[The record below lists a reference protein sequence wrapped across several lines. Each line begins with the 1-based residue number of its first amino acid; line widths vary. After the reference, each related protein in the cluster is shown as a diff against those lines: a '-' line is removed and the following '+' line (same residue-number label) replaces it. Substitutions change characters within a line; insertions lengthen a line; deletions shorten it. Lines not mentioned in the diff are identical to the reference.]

1 MKYQGIVLSGK
12 PCAGKSTLCEMLSK
26 EFKLKV
32 YSLGQIWRDRWRAE
46 HPNGE
51 ISFEEYWR
59 KTSDEENRKVNDDA
73 REIMKC
79 ENLIVDSRY
88 TAFYCKDLPYLRV
101 FLDADL
107 DIRVGRI
114 SKRDSLDINKAV
126 KLKETLLGREVDE
139 LKMGMKLFNEDY
151 RKIRHYHL
159 FLNTSYLTPEQEF
172 NCLKALLE

>member
-1 MKYQGIVLSGK
+1 MKYRGIVISGK
-12 PCAGKSTLCEMLSK
+12 PCAGKSTLCKMLSD
-26 EFKLKV
+26 EYNLRV
-32 YSLGQIWRDRWRAE
+32 HSLGQMWRDKWRAK

-51 ISFEEYWR
+51 ISFEEYWK
-59 KTSDEENRKVNDDA
+59 KTSDEENLKVNDDA
-73 REIMKC
+73 RDLMKQ
-79 ENLIVDSRY
+79 ERLIVDSRY

-114 SKRDSLDINKAV
+114 AKRDSLDINKAA
-126 KLKETLLGREVDE
+126 KLKETLIGREVDE

-151 RKIRHYHL
+151 RKIKHYHL